1 MIPEQHKQN
10 IIADGLRFM
19 RSVTEAY
26 GSDKGMQ
33 MWETI
38 ADAIDPDLKGELFF
52 AMITGEYNTTIRI
65 NGVRSSAN
73 KVSLIKALR
82 CTDKRQPGLKEAKDL
97 VDALQDIGKKFV
109 VEVAPEKY
117 NTATRE
123 LSDAGFIF

>member
-1 MIPEQHKQN
+1 MIPEQHKQS
-10 IIADGLRFM
+10 IISDGLRFM

-26 GSDKGMQ
+26 GSNKGMQ

-65 NGVRSSAN
+65 NGVRPSAN
-73 KVSLIKALR
+73 KVSLIRAIR
-82 CTDKRQPGLKEAKDL
+82 CTDKRQPGLKEAKDM

-109 VEVAPEKY
+109 IEVTPDKY
-117 NTATRE
+117 KTATTD
-123 LSDAGFIF
+123 LSEAGFIF